1 MMKNSKLKFSEY
13 MQNISRSKSF
23 SKFVLIVYN
32 DVSTSSLLLQAK
44 HPHVLYEYKDNTP
57 QGCAVTDNYSGG
69 YERGKRSPSSLANL
83 LPFTG
88 V

>member
-1 MMKNSKLKFSEY
+1 

>member
-1 MMKNSKLKFSEY
+1 M
-13 MQNISRSKSF
+13 
-23 SKFVLIVYN
+23 YN
-32 DVSTSSLLLQAK
+32 DVSTSSLLLQSK

-88 V
+88 VYRVFLALDRKTVPNQKSGQ